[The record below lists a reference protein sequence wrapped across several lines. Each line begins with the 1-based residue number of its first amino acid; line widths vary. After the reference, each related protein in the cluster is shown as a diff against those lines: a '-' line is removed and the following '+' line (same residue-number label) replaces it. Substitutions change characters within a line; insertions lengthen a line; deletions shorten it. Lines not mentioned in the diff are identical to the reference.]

1 MPVLEALEPTIIR
14 GFGQYNRGER
24 AVVSER
30 DATALLNEYP
40 NSWRRCQEDA
50 ITKAPTGPPRDKMT
64 RLPERKK

>member
-1 MPVLEALEPTIIR
+1 MPVLEVLEPAIVR
-14 GFGQYNRGER
+14 GFGQYNKGER
-24 AVVSER
+24 VVVSDSE
-30 DATALLNEYP
+30 ATTLLTEYP